1 MQEVQALEKEKEK
14 WRTLLET
21 YKEPTP
27 RERAEHVR
35 RLQYEEG
42 QGLFAV
48 AYSTIHKAACD
59 GNVDGLK
66 WFLTG
71 KGRKKGGGDK
81 IGPDDYDSAGNSPIH
96 YASERGHNKA
106 IEYLLKRGSRV
117 NMPTTNGMTPLMYAA
132 KNNKISTVK
141 LLYENGAELIATN
154 KAGMSAIHFAVQ
166 TDQLDALKYISDVY
180 DKMVLDAAELVEQF
194 KEEYGAGDA
203 GNGKGDDKDAGKADD
218 NGEDLKSTGTKSTA
232 NSDDTEFKK
241 QEAFDNAVVLLE
253 RPPKYALELK
263 SKNGTTPL
271 HMCANFDSRNCLKFL
286 IDHKV
291 DTNIV
296 DNFGESA
303 LHKAARKNYNI
314 AYKMLVDAG
323 AVPGLLNHMHE
334 KPSEL
339 SVDEPSL

>member
-21 YKEPTP
+21 YKEPTVK
-27 RERAEHVR
+27 ERAEHVR

-106 IEYLLKRGSRV
+106 IEYLLKRGSQV
-117 NMPTTNGMTPLMYAA
+117 DMPTTNGMTPLMFAA
-132 KNNKISTVK
+132 KSNKISTMI
-141 LLYENGAELIATN
+141 LLYENGAELIAVN

-166 TDQLDALKYISDVY
+166 TDQIDALKYISDVY
-180 DKMVLDAAELVEQF
+180 DKMVLDAADLVEEL

-203 GNGKGDDKDAGKADD
+203 TSNRKADD
-218 NGEDLKSTGTKSTA
+218 NVDLESQGTKASL
-232 NSDDTEFKK
+232 NSDSTEIKK

-271 HMCANFDSRNCLKFL
+271 HMCANFDSRECLKFL

-291 DTNIV
+291 DVNLI

-303 LHKAARKNYNI
+303 LHKAGRKNYNI
-314 AYKMLVDAG
+314 AYKMMVDAG
-323 AVPGLLNHMHE
+323 AVSGLLNHMHE
-334 KPSEL
+334 KPSDL
-339 SVDEPSL
+339 TVDEPSL